1 MGNLSGQVALIVG
14 GGRGLGRAAAL
25 TLARQGMDVLVAA
38 RTSAQVEAVAG
49 EIAQGGGRARAVAA
63 DASTEAGAERIVAEA
78 LDWRGRMDVLL
89 VCAGAALIKPCP
101 EMTLAEWEQVFAANA
116 RAVFLSNRAALR
128 PMLAAGRGL
137 ILNVASRVALTGAP
151 NVTAYSAAKAAV
163 VGFSRALALEVKA
176 RGIRVAC
183 LAPAPMDT
191 PMRWAATPEFDPARV
206 ISPQAVAD
214 LVLYLAR
221 HPQVTL
227 EDPVVPASLG
237 L

>member
-63 DASTEAGAERIVAEA
+63 DASAEAGAERIVAEA
-78 LDWRGRMDVLL
+78 LAWRGRMDVLL